1 MATDYYELLG
11 VSKNASD
18 EELRRAYRAL
28 ARELHPDANGG
39 DPVSEAKF
47 KEVSTAY
54 ETLRDPERRR
64 RYDMFGPEGARAG
77 AGGPGDIFGGGGIGD
92 IFESFFGNPFGGQR
106 QSGPRRGDDVEVV
119 VELAFEEAVF
129 GVERTVDF
137 RGLATCVTC
146 TGTGAAPGTSPITCL
161 ECAGTG
167 QVRRVRQ
174 SILGQVVQAM
184 PCQRCRGIGEIIESP
199 CVTCHGDGRTVVDR
213 SVTVEVPA
221 GVDNGTTLR
230 ISNQGAPAIR
240 GGVPGDLYVHLK
252 VNAHDR
258 FERSGVD
265 LLTTVHLSVAQA
277 ALGTDVEIETLD
289 SNEQMNVP
297 SGTQTGREVR
307 LRGQGVPHVRG
318 RGRGDL
324 HVRFVV
330 DTPTNLTKAQ
340 EELLRQFAASRG
352 EEVAQHGGL
361 FSRIRSS
368 RS

>member
-1 MATDYYELLG
+1 MTTDYYELLG

-39 DPVSEAKF
+39 DPASEARF

-64 RYDMFGPEGARAG
+64 RYDMFGPEGARPG
-77 AGGPGDIFGGGGIGD
+77 AGGPGDMFGGGIGD
-92 IFESFFGNPFGGQR
+92 IFETFFGNPFGSQR
-106 QSGPRRGDDVEVV
+106 QNGPRRGDDVEVV

-184 PCQRCRGIGEIIESP
+184 PCQRCRGIGELIESP
-199 CVTCHGDGRTVVDR
+199 CPTCHGDGRTVVDR

-230 ISNQGAPAIR
+230 ITSQGAPALR
-240 GGVPGDLYVHLK
+240 GGVAGDLYVHLK

-289 SNEQMNVP
+289 SSEQMNVP
-297 SGTQTGREVR
+297 PGTQTGREVR

-330 DTPTNLTKAQ
+330 DTPTNLTKGQ
-340 EELLRQFAASRG
+340 EDLLKQFAASRG
-352 EEVAQHGGL
+352 EEIVQHGGL